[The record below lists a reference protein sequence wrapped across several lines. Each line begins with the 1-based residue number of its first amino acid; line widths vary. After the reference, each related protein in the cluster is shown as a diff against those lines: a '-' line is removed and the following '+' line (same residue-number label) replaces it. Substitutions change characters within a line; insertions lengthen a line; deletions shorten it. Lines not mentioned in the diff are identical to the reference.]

1 MARAGH
7 LLGSS
12 RLERFQDERRLLGV
26 FVPLAVA
33 HLRSFAIAKL
43 MLNPA
48 CRSFLRPCRLPFCST
63 ITMRDILL
71 SIALRDVPYP
81 RSNGHGRPRMHPSI

>member
-48 CRSFLRPCRLPFCST
+48 CRSFLAPLSAA
-63 ITMRDILL
+63 LL
-71 SIALRDVPYP
+71 LHNNYARHSALYRA
-81 RSNGHGRPRMHPSI
+81 S